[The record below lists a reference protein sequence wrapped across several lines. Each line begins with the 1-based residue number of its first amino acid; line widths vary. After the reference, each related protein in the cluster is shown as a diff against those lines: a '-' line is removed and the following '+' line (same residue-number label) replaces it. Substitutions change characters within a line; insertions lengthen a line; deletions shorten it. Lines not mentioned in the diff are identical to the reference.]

1 MSYLAPFILMHI
13 FYLWALKRNDLS
25 VIDIFWPLGF
35 LALSL
40 TSLVLNSDISAF
52 KMVLLTL
59 VTIWSLRLG
68 GYLGW
73 RLLSHGEEDKRY
85 TSMRVKWKGPLA
97 LNAYLRVY
105 LVQFLI
111 QTIIALPLYFYFKAD
126 GESLWNLN
134 HFVGLLL
141 FFYGL
146 FFQVW
151 ADFGL
156 AKFKALPNNKGR
168 LYTEGA
174 WKFSQHPNYFG
185 EAAIW
190 FGFFIFTLNIS
201 PLWTA
206 ISPVVLLFFL
216 LKVSGIP
223 LLAREEKYGASP
235 EYQEYRSRTSL
246 FVPWYP
252 RED

>member
-35 LALSL
+35 LALTV
-40 TSLVLNSDISAF
+40 TSLFLNSDISVI
-52 KMVLLTL
+52 KMVLFIL

-68 GYLGW
+68 VYLGW
-73 RLLSHGEEDKRY
+73 RLLSHGQEDKRY
-85 TSMRVKWKGPLA
+85 TSMRANWRGSLA

-105 LVQFLI
+105 LVQWFA
-111 QTIIALPLYFYFKAD
+111 QAIIALPLYFYFKAD
-126 GESLWNLN
+126 GESHWNLN
-134 HFVGLLL
+134 HFVALVL
-141 FFYGL
+141 FFYGF

-168 LYTEGA
+168 LYTGGA

-190 FGFFIFTLNIS
+190 FGLFIFTSNIT

-206 ISPVVLLFFL
+206 ISPFVLLFFL

-223 LLAREEKYGASP
+223 LLAREEKYGASSD
-235 EYQEYRSRTSL
+235 YQAYRSRTSL

-252 RED
+252 GED